1 MGKIIWA
8 VCDSRKDLY
17 EMQRLINES
26 GSMKLNAFISL
37 QKMERFVTDF
47 EKNDIETR
55 DMPALILLDYDMQ
68 KKNNF
73 LELDYIKNKQVLTGI
88 PLFFMVKNK
97 NDQILEE
104 CVEKGAILVVDM
116 PFSRMDLIRIE
127 RMAWQHEVTKNYEK
141 IMQNQSRDLKMAKE
155 IQSLN
160 EQLKSRNDLLSQIF
174 GRYFSDQVLQTV
186 LNQDPEKLLVGEK
199 REMTVMLADI
209 RGFTMVAKQ
218 MDPAD
223 MTSLLNHFF
232 DHMVTIIMK
241 YQGTVIELLG
251 DAILA
256 VFGAPIEDE
265 AHALKAC
272 RAGLEMQKE
281 MDAIRE
287 FSIVNQYP
295 QLDIGIGIHTGNAFI
310 GNIGSEKMMRYNV
323 IGSAVNEASRLEGF
337 SVGGQVLISEST
349 YQRICEK
356 AEIFESFFA
365 KGKGLTEPLVIYN
378 LQGVHTEDGFLSI
391 SPKDDE
397 EKLITQD
404 VIGHIQVLDKK
415 QILSQEYQR
424 KLVSYHSGKLIFE
437 ASIKEEL
444 IELMDVCISGYQ
456 GEILFFEQVYGKV
469 THKNETEIEI
479 TLTGGDR
486 SFVERR
492 LEQL

>member
-1 MGKIIWA
+1 
-8 VCDSRKDLY
+8 
-17 EMQRLINES
+17 
-26 GSMKLNAFISL
+26 
-37 QKMERFVTDF
+37 
-47 EKNDIETR
+47 
-55 DMPALILLDYDMQ
+55 
-68 KKNNF
+68 
-73 LELDYIKNKQVLTGI
+73 
-88 PLFFMVKNK
+88 
-97 NDQILEE
+97 
-104 CVEKGAILVVDM
+104 
-116 PFSRMDLIRIE
+116 
-127 RMAWQHEVTKNYEK
+127 
-141 IMQNQSRDLKMAKE
+141 
-155 IQSLN
+155 
-160 EQLKSRNDLLSQIF
+160 
-174 GRYFSDQVLQTV
+174 
-186 LNQDPEKLLVGEK
+186 
-199 REMTVMLADI
+199 
-209 RGFTMVAKQ
+209 
-218 MDPAD
+218 
-223 MTSLLNHFF
+223 MTSLLNRFF

-295 QLDIGIGIHTGNAFI
+295 QLDIGIG
-310 GNIGSEKMMRYNV
+310 SEKMMRYNV

-378 LQGVHTEDGFLSI
+378 LQGVYTEDGFLSI

-456 GEILFFEQVYGKV
+456 GGILFFEQVYGKV